1 MRQPVKYLN
10 RIAVFIVAILFIFGC
25 VNPYKHLAS
34 KPPLTA
40 KDSAALLARCI
51 AIMPVDTATENIQP
65 VITPQKADSTAYFK
79 AIADSLLNT
88 RQTVRD
94 SLLIKYR
101 DTCRSAIDTYHEGF
115 NLGYKVGE
123 YEGKS
128 KAASDYKKQLIISD
142 SICVRE
148 IRKVKA
154 GYNLRIAA
162 AENAVRVAAKDSN
175 RYRNK
180 MDSWKTAFIIAA
192 CAAALFLI
200 IAILLWKFRRQA
212 KAANTII
219 NSGQDII
226 ENLKK
231 I

>member
-1 MRQPVKYLN
+1 MQKKKNHIN
-10 RIAVFIVAILFIFGC
+10 RAAVLIMAVLFIYGC
-25 VNPYKHLAS
+25 VNPYKYLAN

-40 KDSAALLARCI
+40 KDSATLLARCV
-51 AIMPVDTATENIQP
+51 AIMPVDTSESIQP
-65 VITPQKADSTAYFK
+65 VIIPQKEDSTAYFK
-79 AIADSLLNT
+79 AIADSLKNT
-88 RQTVRD
+88 KQTIRD

-101 DTCRSAIDTYHEGF
+101 DTCRSAIDTYQEGF

-128 KAASDYKKQLIISD
+128 KSATEYKKQLIISD

-162 AENAVRVAAKDSN
+162 AENAARVAAKDSN

-212 KAANTII
+212 KAANSII
-219 NSGQDII
+219 NSGQDIV

-231 I
+231 L